1 MELADFNKP
10 GERKKLISAL
20 VLGLVAIVFLW
31 WTFIGFGGR
40 TPTVS
45 RPTSTPTQQ
54 PTGRQQAAQTQTR
67 TAAGSQNT
75 PQVIDASDLQPISN
89 SLRVPIVPEPSR
101 NIFAFYEKP
110 VALPTPVVT
119 PTPTPTPTPP
129 VLLAAISPPN
139 VYAKTAD
146 FTLEVTGDKF
156 TPEMRIFVDGRELA
170 TKYKGPQQMSAPMTA
185 AMIAVP
191 GLRQVGVR
199 TPDGRVYSNQIG
211 LSVAPPPTPNY
222 SYVGIFGTK
231 HFVNTGLLQ
240 DKNNKEILS
249 VQLGDL
255 LGGRFRVTSI
265 SEKEIVFIDTNL
277 KIKHTLSMTEGERT
291 AGAPSSRPTPRVD
304 AEDDE
309 P

>member
-1 MELADFNKP
+1 MELADLTKP
-10 GERKKLISAL
+10 GEKKKLISAL
-20 VLGLVAIVFLW
+20 VLGLVAIVVLW
-31 WTFIGFGGR
+31 WTFIGFG
-40 TPTVS
+40 S
-45 RPTSTPTQQ
+45 RPGPRPASTPQQQ
-54 PTGRQQAAQTQTR
+54 PTGRQQAAQTQIR
-67 TAAGSQNT
+67 PPAGSANT
-75 PQVIDASDLQPISN
+75 PQIIDISSLQPLPT
-89 SLRVPIVPEPSR
+89 SLSVPVVQEPRR

-110 VALPTPVVT
+110 VEPPKPVVT

-129 VLLAAISPPN
+129 VLLAAISPSN

-156 TPEMRIFVDGRELA
+156 TPDMRIFVDGREMP
-170 TKYKGPQQMSAPMTA
+170 TKYKGAQQMSAPVSA
-185 AMIAVP
+185 ATIATP

-222 SYVGIFGTK
+222 TYVGIFGTK

-255 LGGRFRVTSI
+255 LSGRFRVTSI
-265 SEKEIVFIDTNL
+265 SEKEIVFVDTNL
-277 KIKHTLSMTEGERT
+277 KIKHSLAMTEGERT
-291 AGAPSSRPTPRVD
+291 AGAPSARPTPRVD